1 MGYDRI
7 TVECN
12 RIAVG
17 YARVSTFAQAE
28 EFDALEQQKARLKA
42 AGVQELLVDI
52 ESGRS
57 DSRKEFN
64 RLLQMVKSGKIGK
77 LVVTRLDRLG
87 RSVITLHRTIALLE
101 EHKVQLWV
109 LDAPIDVN
117 SPFGWFN
124 LSQMSALAEFESR
137 LLSNRIQHGLNYSR
151 QQGKANSK
159 VPFAYKRID
168 DRLTPNGEFCAGQ
181 LTAWDV
187 AKQSIV
193 IYRELGNLRR
203 SIAEI
208 WERYQVKWSVPGFRD
223 WLINPV
229 LRGHTVYHRWHN
241 HSNPSQWDVRY
252 NTHEALVSEQ
262 EWQEID
268 YLLKRGRQLWGRN
281 ANKKNHDYLLA
292 GQIVCE
298 VCGNNCYR
306 YIARNGKERMRC
318 RKRDEGIHLCS
329 NKQSIL
335 LADIE
340 QAVIAS
346 LIAESKRIVE
356 LASTPTGPAESPEL
370 KELKAKLEGLES
382 LGYDPAFEEAKQNL
396 RLRIEATNYEIQYGS
411 AQTSE
416 NRDLL
421 LMSARQPDFWYEL
434 EPEQKKR
441 FYQALIDRV
450 LIKDGLVQDV
460 KLKSF

>member
-1 MGYDRI
+1 MGDRI
-7 TVECN
+7 T
-12 RIAVG
+12 VG
-17 YARVSTFAQAE
+17 YARVSKFTQSE
-28 EFDALEQQKARLKA
+28 EFDALEQQVARLKA

-77 LVVTRLDRLG
+77 LVVTRIDRLG
-87 RSVITLHRTIALLE
+87 RSVITLHRTIAMLE
-101 EHKVQLWV
+101 EHKVSLWV
-109 LDAPIDVN
+109 LDAPIDTN
-117 SPFGWFN
+117 SPFGWFS
-124 LSQMSALAEFESR
+124 LSQMSSLAEFESR
-137 LLSNRIQHGLNYSR
+137 LLSNRIRHGMDYSR
-151 QQGKANSK
+151 QLSKANSNS
-159 VPFAYKRID
+159 PFGYKRVD
-168 DRLTPNGEFCAGQ
+168 DKLVPSEDSCIGQ
-181 LTAWDV
+181 LTVWDV
-187 AKQSIV
+187 AKHSIG
-193 IYRELGNLRR
+193 IYKKLGNLRPA
-203 SIAEI
+203 IAEV
-208 WERYQVKWSVPGFRD
+208 WETYQIKWSVAGFRD
-223 WLINPV
+223 WLSNPT
-229 LRGHTVYHRWHN
+229 LRGHTVYGRWHN
-241 HSNPSQWDVRY
+241 QKNPHQWDIRY
-252 NTHEALVSEQ
+252 NTHEALMSEQ

-268 YLLKRGRQLWGRN
+268 YLLKRGRQLWGKN
-281 ANKKNHDYLLA
+281 ANKKTHDYLLA

-318 RKRDEGIHLCS
+318 RKRDEGSHLCS
-329 NKQSIL
+329 NKQSVPL
-335 LADIE
+335 VDIE
-340 QAVIAS
+340 QAVITA
-346 LIAESKRIVE
+346 LIAKAKEIVE

-396 RLRIEATNYEIQYGS
+396 RLRIEAINYEIQYGS

-421 LMSARQPDFWYEL
+421 LMSARQPDFWHEL
-434 EPEQKKR
+434 EPDQKKR

-450 LIKDGLVQDV
+450 VVKDGAVQNV